1 MAQKQETQHALLIPW
16 GQFAQEIGLLSGIEA
31 VKLNQKV
38 YEHTP
43 QAKVIEF
50 LVAIL
55 SGAKYLQDVSLAA
68 HPLDKDVAVAQA
80 WGQQGWADYTGVSR
94 TLKKLTWSEVNALA
108 EVLERVSQPMIK
120 SELTLLRAQDRGL
133 EYDGDLTGLPVSNTS
148 RTYPNAAYGHMSD
161 EIRLGYQAGVVSL
174 QSPTYGRLWI
184 SVDHHAGDTVSC
196 TQAEGLV
203 RTAEKRS
210 GQRPKRRTELLQK
223 RIEAH
228 VKSRAPAEKRLVSQ
242 QVNLETAQRV
252 KEEVSTQLREE
263 TKPKRIAVL
272 ERRCLRR
279 EKSIE
284 IARKKLEKT
293 LAQMKVHLEDEKI
306 LRQRLEQFEQD
317 NLENPQPVKACFRLD
332 AGFGTYENIA
342 LLIEMGYEVYVKLHN
357 HKITEMLRQKNS
369 PDTVWTRVGDN
380 AEMLAWSGLELQ
392 HCPYPLDVALERF
405 YTGKTQ
411 KHSALAHFG
420 DTPVTTNLPAWFNR
434 YNARQTIEA
443 GIKETK
449 QVFYLNRLKVRSE
462 PAIYLQ
468 EAMTIFAANFIRW
481 AAVWIEQHALPSEN
495 SLPLRKMG
503 IKMQVQVAAN
513 TSATV
518 IHHSE
523 GMLLTFSPASAF
535 AGKSLFF
542 PAPSRSLWRISFLPF
557 FTFLS
562 MIAQKLRYLRKN
574 VRKSFATAMSMA
586 THYMLLL
593 ILFETQEF
601 T

>member
-1 MAQKQETQHALLIPW
+1 MAQTQETQHALVIPW
-16 GQFAQEIGLLSGIEA
+16 GQFAQEIGLISGIEA

-43 QAKVIEF
+43 QAKVTEF

-55 SGAKYLQDVSLAA
+55 SGAKYLQNISLAA

-94 TLKKLTWSEVNALA
+94 TLKKLTWTEVNALV
-108 EVLERVSQPMIK
+108 EVLEHVSQPIIK
-120 SELTLLRAQDRGL
+120 SELTLLRAQGRGL

-148 RTYPNAAYGHMSD
+148 CTYPNAAYGHMSD

-196 TQAEGLV
+196 TQAEALV
-203 RTAEKRS
+203 RAAEKRS
-210 GQRPKRRTELLQK
+210 GQRPKRRTELLKK
-223 RIEAH
+223 RIEAL
-228 VKSRAPAEKRLVSQ
+228 VKSRAPAEKRLATQ
-242 QVNLETAQRV
+242 QAKLETAQRA
-252 KEEVSTQLREE
+252 KEEVSAQLREE
-263 TKPKRIAVL
+263 TKPNRIAVL
-272 ERRCLRR
+272 ERRGLRR

-293 LAQMKVHLEDEKI
+293 LVQMKVHLDAEKI
-306 LRQRLEQFEQD
+306 LRQRLEQFEQN
-317 NLENPQPVKACFRLD
+317 NLENPQPVEACFRLD
-332 AGFGTYENIA
+332 AGFGTYDNIA

-357 HKITEMLRQKNS
+357 HKITEMLKQKNS
-369 PDTVWTRVGDN
+369 LETIWTRVGDN

-420 DTPVTTNLPAWFNR
+420 DTPVTTDLPAWFNR

-449 QVFYLNRLKVRSE
+449 QVFHLNRLKVRSE

-481 AAVWIEQHALPSEN
+481 ATAWIEQRTLPGEN
-495 SLPLRKMG
+495 SLPLSKMG
-503 IKMQVQVAAN
+503 IKQQVQVAAN

-518 IHHSE
+518 IHHSG
-523 GMLLTFSPASAF
+523 GMLLTFSPASVF

-542 PAPSRSLWRISFLPF
+542 PAPTRSLWRSCFLPL

-562 MIAQKLRYLRKN
+562 LIAQKLR
-574 VRKSFATAMSMA
+574 
-586 THYMLLL
+586 
-593 ILFETQEF
+593 
-601 T
+601 